1 MLDSLDRALLTEL
14 QADNQQTHAQLGAK
28 VGLSAS
34 SVRRR
39 VTALRERGVI
49 EAEVAVLAP
58 EAVGVQA
65 IVFVTFGEESIDGDD
80 SFRQRMRAA
89 PEVQQCY
96 SVAGDVDYVLVVHAP
111 DLASYEAWGKRVLM
125 ADPTIRRYDTH
136 LVWSRIKFSTAIPLV
151 EDGG

>member
-1 MLDSLDRALLTEL
+1 MLDPLDRALLGEI

-39 VTALRERGVI
+39 LTALRARGVI
-49 EAEVAVLAP
+49 EAEVAILAP
-58 EAVGVQA
+58 ETVGVQA
-65 IVFVTFGEESIDGDD
+65 VVLVTFGEESVEGDD
-80 SFRQRMRAA
+80 AFRERMRAA

-111 DLASYEAWGKRVLM
+111 DLASYESWGKRVLM

-136 LVWSRIKFSTAIPLV
+136 LVWSRVKFSTAIPL
-151 EDGG
+151 DRSAG

>member
-1 MLDSLDRALLTEL
+1 MLDPLDRALLGEI

-39 VTALRERGVI
+39 LTALRARGVI
-49 EAEVAVLAP
+49 EAEVAILAP
-58 EAVGVQA
+58 ETVGVQA
-65 IVFVTFGEESIDGDD
+65 VVLVTFGEESVEGDD
-80 SFRQRMRAA
+80 AFRERMRAA

-136 LVWSRIKFSTAIPLV
+136 LVWSRVKFSTAIPLTD
-151 EDGG
+151 DGS

>member
-1 MLDSLDRALLTEL
+1 MLDPLDRALLGEI

-39 VTALRERGVI
+39 LTALRARGVI
-49 EAEVAVLAP
+49 EAEVAILAP
-58 EAVGVQA
+58 ETVGVQA
-65 IVFVTFGEESIDGDD
+65 IVLVTFGEESVEGDD
-80 SFRQRMRAA
+80 AFRERMRAA

-96 SVAGDVDYVLVVHAP
+96 SVAGEVDYVLVVHAP

-136 LVWSRIKFSTAIPLV
+136 LVWSRVKFSTAIPLTD
-151 EDGG
+151 DGS

>member
-1 MLDSLDRALLTEL
+1 MLDALDRALLTEL

-49 EAEVAVLAP
+49 EAEVAILAP
-58 EAVGVQA
+58 ETVGVQA
-65 IVFVTFGEESIDGDD
+65 IVLVTFGEESIEGENA
-80 SFRQRMRAA
+80 FRERMRTA

-96 SVAGDVDYVLVVHAP
+96 AVAGQVDYVLVVHAA
-111 DLASYEAWGKRVLM
+111 DLPSYEAWGKRVLL
-125 ADPTIRRYDTH
+125 AEPTIRRYDTH
-136 LVWSRIKFSTAIPLV
+136 LVWSRIKFSTAIPLT
-151 EDGG
+151 EGGA